1 MQSRTQLQRE
11 MGVTWE
17 LSGHDA
23 WRALQRT
30 GATDKQ
36 TASWGLR
43 WVQRV
48 SSRLNE
54 EEWTS
59 LRQEI
64 GGLAS
69 IRVGD
74 PTQLARHVRA
84 ALALEDHA
92 VYGLPTKE
100 EAVRCL
106 ALIKASVLDLLRC
119 PSATVGPL
127 RVMVTVSRQDRREK
141 SEVSEEIP
149 NKVDQVIYR
158 FLKALQNCGGLV
170 NKCPRCSKIFLAGRA
185 NQVYCTQRC
194 QSVVTSRNYRKEQ
207 KEKKEKRRNKAR
219 LKRRRE
225 SGRAK

>member
-1 MQSRTQLQRE
+1 

-64 GGLAS
+64 G
-69 IRVGD
+69 
-74 PTQLARHVRA
+74 
-84 ALALEDHA
+84 ALATHEGNSPPAD
-92 VYGLPTKE
+92 VGSPGGNFPTGQ
-100 EAVRCL
+100 
-106 ALIKASVLDLLRC
+106 LL
-119 PSATVGPL
+119 S
-127 RVMVTVSRQDRREK
+127 
-141 SEVSEEIP
+141 
-149 NKVDQVIYR
+149 
-158 FLKALQNCGGLV
+158 FLNG
-170 NKCPRCSKIFLAGRA
+170 
-185 NQVYCTQRC
+185 
-194 QSVVTSRNYRKEQ
+194 E
-207 KEKKEKRRNKAR
+207 
-219 LKRRRE
+219 
-225 SGRAK
+225 